1 MSKTTGDETATLRD
15 VAEAAGVSI
24 ASASRALAGR
34 GDLSRETR
42 ARVVAAAERLGYERA
57 AGARGRPT
65 TLDPRLIE
73 FVLGSFD
80 DAWTNAMTTGAREA
94 AFRLGFDLVLTLER
108 PD

>member
-1 MSKTTGDETATLRD
+1 MSKMTDDEPATLRD
-15 VAEAAGVSI
+15 VAEEAGVSI

-57 AGARGRPT
+57 GGGRGRPT

-73 FVLGSFD
+73 FVEALPR
-80 DAWTNAMTTGAREA
+80 TQTGKLQRFELRRIAQEPEKHEEA
-94 AFRLGFDLVLTLER
+94 LRA
-108 PD
+108 